1 MIIVNNNCVFG
12 ENLKFI
18 RESNGF
24 SSWYMAKLLNITEQ
38 RLTQLETGEC
48 MEIDDLILRILQNLL
63 EDESINLMEEKLS
76 TIV

>member
-1 MIIVNNNCVFG
+1 MIIITNNSVFG

-63 EDESINLMEEKLS
+63 EDKSINLIEEKLS

>member
-1 MIIVNNNCVFG
+1 MIIVTNNCVFG

-48 MEIDDLILRILQNLL
+48 MEFDDLILRILQNLL
-63 EDESINLMEEKLS
+63 EDKSINLMEEKLS

>member
-1 MIIVNNNCVFG
+1 MIIVINNDIFG
-12 ENLKFI
+12 KNLKYI

-48 MEIDDLILRILQNLL
+48 MEFDDLILRILQNLL
-63 EDESINLMEEKLS
+63 EDKSVNLMEEKLS
-76 TIV
+76 TIL

>member
-1 MIIVNNNCVFG
+1 MIIITNNSVLG

-48 MEIDDLILRILQNLL
+48 MEFDDLILRILQNLL
-63 EDESINLMEEKLS
+63 EDKSINLMEEKLS
-76 TIV
+76 TIL

>member
-1 MIIVNNNCVFG
+1 MIIVTNNCVFG

-63 EDESINLMEEKLS
+63 EDKSINLMEEKLS

>member
-1 MIIVNNNCVFG
+1 MIIITNNCVFG

-24 SSWYMAKLLNITEQ
+24 SSWYMAKLLNVTEQ
-38 RLTQLETGEC
+38 RLMQLETGEC

-63 EDESINLMEEKLS
+63 EDKSINLMVEKLS

>member
-1 MIIVNNNCVFG
+1 MIIVTNNCVFG

-63 EDESINLMEEKLS
+63 EDKSINLMEEKLS
-76 TIV
+76 TIL

>member
-1 MIIVNNNCVFG
+1 MIIITNNSVFG

-63 EDESINLMEEKLS
+63 EDKSINLIEEKLS
-76 TIV
+76 TIL